1 MAATLSNAGRR
12 IRGLGPESQRRIVG
26 QDVAGGA
33 RQTGED
39 RVTHGGRQGLAMD
52 HAASEAIR
60 TRRFRSRPDRVERVR
75 GRDHPIARGRDLKRG
90 RCAGRKQNR
99 EHRQEDGDGQD
110 KAARRA
116 HDSSIRPQD
125 PARQVRP
132 TAAQV
137 GLHRR
142 GRSPAH
148 AATRSD
154 VGRRSPPLARMRS
167 IRAFSTRKAARSDA
181 ARPGRR
187 FVVTPAGST
196 LWPRFQ
202 TS

>member
-12 IRGLGPESQRRIVG
+12 VGGLGPGSRRRIVG
-26 QDVAGGA
+26 QNVAGGA
-33 RQTGED
+33 LPIGEH
-39 RVTHGGRQGLAMD
+39 RVTRGGRQGLAMD
-52 HAASEAIR
+52 HAASEAVR
-60 TRRFRSRPDRVERVR
+60 TGRFRNRSDRVEQVR
-75 GRDHPIARGRDLKRG
+75 PRDHPIARDRDLKR
-90 RCAGRKQNR
+90 RRRAGRKQDR
-99 EHRQEDGDGQD
+99 EHRQEDGAGQD

-116 HDSSIRPQD
+116 HHTSIRSQD

-132 TAAQV
+132 NAAEV

-142 GRSPAH
+142 ARGPGH
-148 AATRSD
+148 AATRSY
-154 VGRRSPPLARMRS
+154 VGRRSPPPARMRS

-181 ARPGRR
+181 ARPRR
-187 FVVTPAGST
+187 RSAVTPAGST